1 MSRSSELVITG
12 LRRTRAFTP
21 KLLRFVRLH
30 GLSWLLLLALAEVI
44 QANYRIA
51 VNRTPSLPYSFYLI
65 CLNDAVE
72 TGGFIAFHWHNG
84 KPFPD
89 GTVFTK
95 RLLAAT
101 GDKVTRHGRDV
112 TVGDVTL
119 HGKAYGITGRRLFP
133 NDQLR
138 EGDNIIPPGKY
149 FVAGDHEYSL
159 DSRYGLLG
167 LVDQKEVI
175 GRAYPIF

>member
-1 MSRSSELVITG
+1 M
-12 LRRTRAFTP
+12 LRWSDVFIRFGQRTLLFMP
-21 KLLRFVRLH
+21 KLLGHLRAN
-30 GLSWLLLLALAEVI
+30 GLAWLLLLTLASVI

-51 VNRTPSLPYSFYLI
+51 VNRTPSLPYGFYLI
-65 CLNDAVE
+65 CLNDVVE

-101 GDKVTRHGRDV
+101 GDKVVKHGRDV

-119 HGKAYGITGRRLFP
+119 HGKEYGITGRRLFP

>member
-1 MSRSSELVITG
+1 MSRSSDLVVTG
-12 LRRTRAFTP
+12 WNRTQTFMP
-21 KLLRFVRLH
+21 KLLSHVRLH
-30 GLSWLLLLALAEVI
+30 GLVWLLLVALASVI

-72 TGGFIAFHWHNG
+72 TGGFIAFNWHNG

-101 GDKVTRHGRDV
+101 GDKVVKHGRDV

-119 HGKAYGITGRRLFP
+119 HGKEFGITGRRLFP

-138 EGDNIIPPGKY
+138 EGDNIIAKGKY

>member
-12 LRRTRAFTP
+12 WRRTQAFTP
-21 KLLRFVRLH
+21 KLLRHIQLH
-30 GLSWLLLLALAEVI
+30 GMAWLLLLALASVI

-101 GDKVTRHGRDV
+101 GDKVVKHGRDV

-119 HGKAYGITGRRLFP
+119 RGKEYGITGRRLFP

-167 LVDQKEVI
+167 LVDKKEVI